1 MTIAEKLERLKSL
14 LRQKEKIAIAFSGGT
29 DSTFLLAVAA
39 GVLGNNVVAVT
50 VKSPYI
56 PQWEVD
62 EALETAQQYKVNHRL
77 LQVPVPDSVKN
88 NPTDRCYL
96 CKKQVFTLILAEASK
111 MGFRHVADGTNADD
125 TGDYRPG
132 LRALD
137 ELGIISPLLEAGI
150 TKKEVRELSKAM
162 GLATHDKPAYACLL
176 TRIPYNTV
184 YSIEELARI
193 EKAEEFLI
201 HSGIRAIRVRH
212 HGTIARIEADPAD
225 FQRLLADGMR
235 EMVVT
240 RFRELGYEHVTIDLD
255 GYRMGSFNKNLKN
268 T

>member
-1 MTIAEKLERLKSL
+1 MAEKLERLTSQ
-14 LRQKEKIAIAFSGGT
+14 LRQKEKMAIAFSGGT

-39 GVLGNNVVAVT
+39 GVLGDNVVAIT

-62 EALETAQQYKVNHRL
+62 EALETAKQFKVNHRL
-77 LQVPVPDSVKN
+77 LQIQIPEAVKN

-96 CKKQVFTLILAEASK
+96 CKKQVFTLIQAEAER

-132 LRALD
+132 LRALG
-137 ELGIISPLLEAGI
+137 ELGIYSPLLEAGI
-150 TKKEVRELSKAM
+150 TKKEVRELSKVM

-176 TRIPYNTV
+176 TRIPYHTA
-184 YSIEELARI
+184 YSTEELARI

-201 HSGIRAIRVRH
+201 RSGIRAIRVRH
-212 HGTIARIEADPAD
+212 HGAIARIEADPAD

-235 EMVVT
+235 EKVVT
-240 RFRELGYEHVTIDLD
+240 CFRELGYEHVTIDLD
-255 GYRMGSFNKNLKN
+255 GYRMGSFNKNLN
-268 T
+268 HT

>member
-1 MTIAEKLERLKSL
+1 MIRSEKLDHLKSL
-14 LRQKEKIAIAFSGGT
+14 LRQKGRIAIAFSGGT

-39 GVLGNNVVAVT
+39 GVLGENVVAIT

-62 EALETAQQYKVNHRL
+62 EALETARHFKVNHRL
-77 LQVPVPDSVKN
+77 LKVPVPESVKN

-96 CKKQVFTLILAEASK
+96 CKKQVFTLILAEAEK
-111 MGFRHVADGTNADD
+111 IGFSQVADGTNADD

-132 LRALD
+132 MRALA
-137 ELGIISPLLEAGI
+137 ELGVNSPLLECGI

-176 TRIPYNTV
+176 TRIPYNTS
-184 YSIEELARI
+184 YSEEELTRI

-201 HSGIRAIRVRH
+201 RSGIRAIRVRH
-212 HGTIARIEADPAD
+212 HGTIARIEADPSD
-225 FQRLLADGMR
+225 FQRLFANDMR
-235 EMVVT
+235 EKVVT

-255 GYRMGSFNKNLKN
+255 GYHMGSYNKNLKN